1 MYNNDMKYKV
11 DTNTIIDEQDIEDVL
26 EKICN
31 LCHEG
36 ISEISLTYQEIEDNP
51 YLDNKKTW
59 KEQCESIREILCRI
73 LNELGD

>member
-1 MYNNDMKYKV
+1 MENKNNMKN
-11 DTNTIIDEQDIEDVL
+11 DINTTIDKQDIEDVL
-26 EKICN
+26 EKICK

-36 ISEISLTYQEIEDNP
+36 ISEISLTYQETEYNP
-51 YLDNKKTW
+51 YLDNMKTW